1 MSENETRTQASRAV
15 WRAAIVEDVLR
26 PDLRICDA
34 HHHLWDH
41 AGDRYLTAEFA
52 ADVRDGH
59 NIVATVYVEC
69 GSAYRKSGPA
79 RLAPVGETEFVL
91 AREAELAALLG
102 RPLIRGIIGH
112 ADLCLGRGVADVLSA
127 HIDVAG
133 GRFAGVRHA
142 AAWDASPDIVNHQT
156 DPPAELL
163 LDPQFTD
170 GVRTLGTL
178 GLTYDA
184 WLYHPQL
191 PELTALARAAPE
203 TTVVLDHLGAPLGIG
218 PYAGQRTDVLAFC
231 RKHLAALAA
240 LPNTR
245 IKLGG
250 IGMPSYGNRWHRLTT
265 PPGSAVIA
273 SAWGDHIR
281 WCIDTFGP
289 ERAMFE
295 SNFPPDGR
303 SCSYRTLWNAYK
315 RIAEPYSDA
324 EQAYLFHD
332 TAVTVYRL

>member
-1 MSENETRTQASRAV
+1 MSNNAPPQASSRAA
-15 WRAAIVEDVLR
+15 WRASVVEDVIR
-26 PDLRICDA
+26 PDLAICDA

-41 AGDRYLTAEFA
+41 TGDRYLADEFA
-52 ADVRDGH
+52 ADVCDGH

-69 GSAYRKSGPA
+69 GSAYRKDGPP
-79 RLAPVGETEFVL
+79 RFAPVGETTFVL
-91 AREAELAALLG
+91 AREAELSNLLG

-112 ADLCLGRGVADVLSA
+112 ADLRQGRAVAEVLSA
-127 HIDVAG
+127 HIDAAG
-133 GRFAGVRHA
+133 GRFSGVRHS
-142 AAWDASPDIVNHQT
+142 AAWDASPDIVNHQA
-156 DPPAELL
+156 DPPPRLL

-170 GVRTLGTL
+170 GVRTLGAM

-191 PELTALARAAPE
+191 PELVALARAAPD

-218 PYAGQRTDVLAFC
+218 PYANKRAEVLEFC
-231 RKHLAALAA
+231 RQHLTALAA

-250 IGMPSYGNRWHRLTT
+250 IGMPSYGNRWHRRDT
-265 PPGSAVIA
+265 PPGSQLIA
-273 SAWGDHIR
+273 ETWSDHFR

-289 ERAMFE
+289 QRAMFE

-315 RIAEPYSDA
+315 RIAEPYSEA
-324 EQAYLFHD
+324 EHAHLFHD
-332 TAVTVYRL
+332 TATAVYRL